1 MSTTSQIADAT
12 ELHTY
17 KESIRHHYDSLSL
30 WYRLFWGDHLHHGWF
45 NTGNE
50 KPREAQI
57 EMLRQCA
64 SLLRIPTAAR
74 ALDVGCGYGG
84 TSLFLASEFG
94 CEVDGLNVSP
104 NQLRVARDKVAAA
117 RLGARVSL
125 RLRDSATFAYPPH
138 HYDLVWTMESS
149 EHFADKRK
157 YFHQVR
163 RTLRRNGQLL
173 VAAWTGSM
181 ASYSV
186 RSVASHFVCPAICTA
201 EEYIDFIESA
211 GMQAQKLVNA
221 TRYVVPTWQICLRRV
236 RRFGLLKH
244 LVPNDV
250 RSFADGLEIILD
262 AYLSGDLTYTIIT
275 ARSP

>member
-1 MSTTSQIADAT
+1 MSATSHIAAAT
-12 ELHTY
+12 EPHTY
-17 KESIRHHYDSLSL
+17 EESIRHHYDSLSY
-30 WYRLFWGDHLHHGWF
+30 WYRLFWGNHLHHGWF
-45 NTGNE
+45 NNGTE
-50 KPREAQI
+50 RPREAQI

-64 SLLRIPTAAR
+64 SLLRIPAGAR

-104 NQLRVARDKVAAA
+104 NQLRVARNKVAAA

-125 RLRDSATFAYPPH
+125 RLRDADAFPYPLDF
-138 HYDLVWTMESS
+138 YDLVWTMESS

-181 ASYSV
+181 TSYSV
-186 RSVASHFVCPAICTA
+186 RSVASHFLCPAICTA
-201 EEYIDFIESA
+201 EEYLDLIETT
-211 GMQAQKLVNA
+211 GMQAQKLVDA
-221 TRYVVPTWQICLRRV
+221 TRYVQPTWQICLRRV
-236 RRFGLLKH
+236 RQFAFLKH
-244 LVPNDV
+244 FVPKDV
-250 RSFADGLEIILD
+250 RSFADGLQIILD
-262 AYLSGDLTYTIIT
+262 AYLSGDLTYTIIA
-275 ARSP
+275 ARSR